1 MFATKMY
8 QALALALVLVFVV
21 SSLSYSTTTA
31 STRVTANTSDNI
43 TWD

>member
-31 STRVTANTSDNI
+31 STWATANTSDNI
-43 TWD
+43 AWD